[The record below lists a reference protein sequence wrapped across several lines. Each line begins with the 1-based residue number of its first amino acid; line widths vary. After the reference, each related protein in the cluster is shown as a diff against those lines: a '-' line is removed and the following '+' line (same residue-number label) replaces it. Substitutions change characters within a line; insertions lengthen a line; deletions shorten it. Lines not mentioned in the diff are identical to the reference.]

1 MYFTYPLYSYPIPY
15 EHVLTKTNN
24 MFIKI
29 NLTTK
34 KKYSRKFPVNL
45 KDLEEA
51 IKTCYLGLGT
61 PYQPIAVDNFVSLGE
76 SQFPAIPPKA
86 KITVKLCPEDEEDCH
101 YKLSDPKLVCCI
113 VKNVDRKFND
123 KDKIAKGY
131 WKKIFDCNSKHIFSA
146 PEGTLFISPNK
157 KGKCSISTKEKFT
170 DTIVAYSIMFSL
182 IIEHE
187 DKYRRRYYFILDPVV
202 KIRSRD

>member
-1 MYFTYPLYSYPIPY
+1 
-15 EHVLTKTNN
+15 

-34 KKYSRKFPVNL
+34 KNYSRKFPINL

-51 IKTCYLGLGT
+51 VKTCYLGLGT
-61 PYQPIAVDNFVSLGE
+61 PYQPILVDNFVSLGD
-76 SQFPAIPPKA
+76 SQFPAIPAKA
-86 KITVKLCPEDEEDCH
+86 KISIKLCPEDEGDCQ
-101 YKLSDPKLVCCI
+101 YKLSDPKLVCCK

-123 KDKIAKGY
+123 KDRIAKKY
-131 WKKIFDCNSKHIFSA
+131 WKKIFNCDSKLIFNA

-157 KGKCSISTKEKFT
+157 KGKCSISTRKKFP

-182 IIEHE
+182 IIEHK
-187 DKYRRRYYFILDPVV
+187 DGYRRRYYFILDPLVD
-202 KIRSRD
+202 IRSTPLST